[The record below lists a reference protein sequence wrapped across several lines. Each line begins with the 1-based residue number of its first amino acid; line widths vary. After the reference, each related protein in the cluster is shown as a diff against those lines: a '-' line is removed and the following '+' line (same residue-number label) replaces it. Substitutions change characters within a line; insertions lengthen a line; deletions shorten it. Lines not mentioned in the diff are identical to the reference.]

1 MKKLS
6 ELKDTDKVIVN
17 NEIIMTKSELIDEI
31 VLGML
36 GGLSMF
42 NRIDSIKTI
51 YSAKETYRARL
62 DARDML
68 EQAIE
73 NEADNMYEDWEDY
86 IWADIERG
94 DIKDIQLILDDI
106 MSRSTQYNIAYEAD
120 EELELDLQNCE
131 IKREGQ

>member
-17 NEIIMTKSELIDEI
+17 NKIIMTKSELIDEI
-31 VLGML
+31 TLDML

-42 NRIDSIKTI
+42 GVDSIKTI

-86 IWADIERG
+86 IWADIELG

-106 MSRSTQYNIAYEAD
+106 MSRNTQCNIAYEAD

-131 IKREGQ
+131 IKREG

>member
-6 ELKDTDKVIVN
+6 ELKDTDKVIIN

-42 NRIDSIKTI
+42 NRIDNIKTI

-62 DARDML
+62 DAGDML

-94 DIKDIQLILDDI
+94 DIKNIQLILDDI
-106 MSRSTQYNIAYEAD
+106 MSRDPQGNITYEAD

-131 IKREGQ
+131 IKREG

>member
-31 VLGML
+31 VLGMS

-106 MSRSTQYNIAYEAD
+106 MSRNTQCNIAYEAD
-120 EELELDLQNCE
+120 EELELDLENCE
-131 IKREGQ
+131 IKREG

>member
-6 ELKDTDKVIVN
+6 ELKDTDKVIIN

-36 GGLSMF
+36 SGLSMF

-62 DARDML
+62 DAGDML

-106 MSRSTQYNIAYEAD
+106 MSRDPQGNITYEAD

-131 IKREGQ
+131 IKREG

>member
-6 ELKDTDKVIVN
+6 ELKDTDKVIIN

-62 DARDML
+62 DAGDML

-106 MSRSTQYNIAYEAD
+106 MSRDPLGNIAYEAD

-131 IKREGQ
+131 IKKEGQ

>member
-17 NEIIMTKSELIDEI
+17 NKIIMTKSELIDEI
-31 VLGML
+31 VLGMS

-62 DARDML
+62 DAGDML

-94 DIKDIQLILDDI
+94 DVTDIQLILDDI
-106 MSRSTQYNIAYEAD
+106 MSRNTQCNIAYEAD

-131 IKREGQ
+131 IKREGD

>member
-62 DARDML
+62 DAGDML

-106 MSRSTQYNIAYEAD
+106 MSRDPQGNITYEAD

-131 IKREGQ
+131 IKREG

>member
-31 VLGML
+31 VLGMS

-62 DARDML
+62 DAGDML

-106 MSRSTQYNIAYEAD
+106 MSRNTQCNIAYEAD
-120 EELELDLQNCE
+120 EEL
-131 IKREGQ
+131 

>member
-17 NEIIMTKSELIDEI
+17 NKIIMTKSELIDEI
-31 VLGML
+31 TLDML

-42 NRIDSIKTI
+42 GVDSIKTI

-86 IWADIERG
+86 IWADIELG

-106 MSRSTQYNIAYEAD
+106 MSRNTQCNIAYEAD

-131 IKREGQ
+131 IKREGD

>member
-31 VLGML
+31 TLDML

-42 NRIDSIKTI
+42 GVDSIKTI

-106 MSRSTQYNIAYEAD
+106 MSRNTQCNITYEAD

-131 IKREGQ
+131 IKREG

>member
-31 VLGML
+31 TLGML

-62 DARDML
+62 DAGDML
-68 EQAIE
+68 KQAIE

-106 MSRSTQYNIAYEAD
+106 MSRDPQGNITYEAD

-131 IKREGQ
+131 IKREG

>member
-106 MSRSTQYNIAYEAD
+106 MSRNTQCNIAYEAD

-131 IKREGQ
+131 IKREG

>member
-62 DARDML
+62 DAGDML

-86 IWADIERG
+86 IQADIERG

-106 MSRSTQYNIAYEAD
+106 MSRNTQCNIAYEAD

-131 IKREGQ
+131 IKREG

>member
-6 ELKDTDKVIVN
+6 ELKDTDKVIIN

-31 VLGML
+31 VLGMS

-62 DARDML
+62 DAGDML

-106 MSRSTQYNIAYEAD
+106 MSRDPQGNIAYEAD

-131 IKREGQ
+131 IKREG

>member
-31 VLGML
+31 VLGMS

-62 DARDML
+62 DAGDML

-106 MSRSTQYNIAYEAD
+106 MSRNTQCNIAYEAD
-120 EELELDLQNCE
+120 EELELDLENCE
-131 IKREGQ
+131 IKREG

>member
-17 NEIIMTKSELIDEI
+17 NETIMTKSELIDEI

-51 YSAKETYRARL
+51 YSGKETYRARL

-106 MSRSTQYNIAYEAD
+106 MSRNSQCNIAYEAD

-131 IKREGQ
+131 IKREG

>member
-62 DARDML
+62 DAGDML

-106 MSRSTQYNIAYEAD
+106 MSRDTQCNITYEAD
-120 EELELDLQNCE
+120 EELELDFE

>member
-17 NEIIMTKSELIDEI
+17 NKIIMTKSELIDEI
-31 VLGML
+31 TLDML
-36 GGLSMF
+36 SELSSYGVD
-42 NRIDSIKTI
+42 NIETV
-51 YSAKETYRARL
+51 YSTKESYRARL
-62 DARDML
+62 DATDML

-86 IWADIERG
+86 IWADIEIG

-106 MSRSTQYNIAYEAD
+106 MSRDSQSNIAHEPD

-131 IKREGQ
+131 IKKEGQ

>member
-62 DARDML
+62 DAGDML

-106 MSRSTQYNIAYEAD
+106 MSRNTQCNIAYEAD
-120 EELELDLQNCE
+120 EELELDLENCE

>member
-31 VLGML
+31 VLGMS

-42 NRIDSIKTI
+42 GVDNIETV
-51 YSAKETYRARL
+51 YSAKESYRARL

-86 IWADIERG
+86 IWADIELG
-94 DIKDIQLILDDI
+94 DIKDMQLILDDI
-106 MSRSTQYNIAYEAD
+106 MSRNAQCNIAYEAD
-120 EELELDLQNCE
+120 EELELDLENCE
-131 IKREGQ
+131 IKRKGD

>member
-31 VLGML
+31 VLGMS

-73 NEADNMYEDWEDY
+73 SEADNMYEDWEDY

-106 MSRSTQYNIAYEAD
+106 MSRDSQSNITYEAD

-131 IKREGQ
+131 IKREE

>member
-31 VLGML
+31 VLGMS

-62 DARDML
+62 DAGDML

-94 DIKDIQLILDDI
+94 DVTDIQLILDDI
-106 MSRSTQYNIAYEAD
+106 MSRNTQCNIAYEAD
-120 EELELDLQNCE
+120 EELELDLENCE
-131 IKREGQ
+131 IKREG

>member
-62 DARDML
+62 DAGDML

-106 MSRSTQYNIAYEAD
+106 MSRDPQGNITYEAD

-131 IKREGQ
+131 IKKEGQ

>member
-17 NEIIMTKSELIDEI
+17 NKIIMTKSELIDEI
-31 VLGML
+31 TLGML

-62 DARDML
+62 DAGDML

-106 MSRSTQYNIAYEAD
+106 MSRDPQGNITYEAD

-131 IKREGQ
+131 IKREGD

>member
-62 DARDML
+62 DAGDML

-106 MSRSTQYNIAYEAD
+106 MSRDTQCNIAYEAD
-120 EELELDLQNCE
+120 EELELDFE

>member
-62 DARDML
+62 DAGDML

-106 MSRSTQYNIAYEAD
+106 MSRDPQGNITYEAD
-120 EELELDLQNCE
+120 EELELDLENCE

>member
-17 NEIIMTKSELIDEI
+17 NKIIMTKSELIDEI

-62 DARDML
+62 DAGDML

-106 MSRSTQYNIAYEAD
+106 MSRNAQCNIAYEAD

-131 IKREGQ
+131 IKREGD

>member
-31 VLGML
+31 TLDML

-42 NRIDSIKTI
+42 GVDSIKTI

-106 MSRSTQYNIAYEAD
+106 MSRNAQCNIAYEAD

-131 IKREGQ
+131 IKREGD

>member
-31 VLGML
+31 TLDML

-106 MSRSTQYNIAYEAD
+106 MSRDPQGNIAYEAD

-131 IKREGQ
+131 IKREG

>member
-106 MSRSTQYNIAYEAD
+106 MSRDTQCNIAYEAD

>member
-62 DARDML
+62 DAGDML

-106 MSRSTQYNIAYEAD
+106 MSRNSQCNITYEAD

-131 IKREGQ
+131 IKREG

>member
-31 VLGML
+31 VLGMS

-62 DARDML
+62 DAGDML

-106 MSRSTQYNIAYEAD
+106 MSRDPQGNIAYEAD

-131 IKREGQ
+131 IKREG

>member
-1 MKKLS
+1 MNIFSFL
-6 ELKDTDKVIVN
+6 
-17 NEIIMTKSELIDEI
+17 ELIFPS
-31 VLGML
+31 VFLASSNTL
-36 GGLSMF
+36 LSTLYF
-42 NRIDSIKTI
+42 VSTV
-51 YSAKETYRARL
+51 YSAKESYRARL

-106 MSRSTQYNIAYEAD
+106 MSRDPQGNITYEVD

-131 IKREGQ
+131 IKREG

>member
-31 VLGML
+31 TLDML

-62 DARDML
+62 DAGDML

-86 IWADIERG
+86 IWDDIERG

-106 MSRSTQYNIAYEAD
+106 MSRDPQGNITYEAD

-131 IKREGQ
+131 IKREG

>member
-106 MSRSTQYNIAYEAD
+106 MSRDPQCNIAYEAD
-120 EELELDLQNCE
+120 EELELDLENCE
-131 IKREGQ
+131 IKREGD

>member
-36 GGLSMF
+36 SELSSF
-42 NRIDSIKTI
+42 GVDNIETV
-51 YSAKETYRARL
+51 YSAKESYRARL

-86 IWADIERG
+86 IWADIEIG

-106 MSRSTQYNIAYEAD
+106 MSRDTQCNITYEAD

-131 IKREGQ
+131 IKKEGQ

>member
-17 NEIIMTKSELIDEI
+17 NKIIMTKSELIDEI
-31 VLGML
+31 TLGML

-51 YSAKETYRARL
+51 YSAKESYRARL

-106 MSRSTQYNIAYEAD
+106 MSRDPQGNIAYEAD

-131 IKREGQ
+131 IKREG

>member
-62 DARDML
+62 DAGDML

-106 MSRSTQYNIAYEAD
+106 MSRDPQGNITYEAD

-131 IKREGQ
+131 IKREGD

>member
-31 VLGML
+31 VLGMS

-62 DARDML
+62 DAGDML

-73 NEADNMYEDWEDY
+73 NEADNMYEDGEDY

-106 MSRSTQYNIAYEAD
+106 MSRDPQGNITYEAD

-131 IKREGQ
+131 IKREGD

>member
-51 YSAKETYRARL
+51 YSAKETHRARL
-62 DARDML
+62 DAGDML

-106 MSRSTQYNIAYEAD
+106 MSRDPQCNIAYEAD
-120 EELELDLQNCE
+120 EELELDLENCE
-131 IKREGQ
+131 IKRKGD